1 MAVIFTFGMAP
12 FSCER
17 RRKGGGVMD
26 AELELGGPRGSVP
39 PIMAPVL
46 ETTFLPHCMNS
57 KEVLA
62 QIQGAASM

>member
-1 MAVIFTFGMAP
+1 
-12 FSCER
+12 
-17 RRKGGGVMD
+17 MD

-39 PIMAPVL
+39 PIMAPIL
-46 ETTFLPHCMNS
+46 ETTPLPHCMNG